1 MDKINAVYAVE
12 NTIGGGMKNIDLTAA
27 EVREKHGEVV
37 TYDLGK
43 PQPYEV
49 FSSWPEDVQ
58 REYLKKLYWTHGAS
72 YKEIADML
80 GTNFNRVCDLF
91 NDYSLPRR
99 PPHARRTAEQTT
111 AWKAFLM
118 GKTLV
123 KDTLPEETAQKLKEL
138 VKEEKPVLMPLKEE
152 NKDMISEDKGGSAS
166 QALLYA
172 IEQLVHHSG
181 AHVEIKI
188 SI

>member
-1 MDKINAVYAVE
+1 MNKINAVYAVE
-12 NTIGGGMKNIDLTAA
+12 NTIGGGMKNIDLTEA
-27 EVREKHGEVV
+27 EVREKHGEIV

-43 PQPYEV
+43 PQPYEI
-49 FSSWPEDVQ
+49 FSTWPDDVQ

-72 YKEIADML
+72 YKDIGNML
-80 GTNFNRVCDLF
+80 GIRFNRVADLF
-91 NDYSLPRR
+91 NDFSLPRR
-99 PPHARRTAEQTT
+99 PPHTRNTPEQKA

-123 KDTLPEETAQKLKEL
+123 KDTLPEETAQKLAEM
-138 VKEEKPVLMPLKEE
+138 VKEETPVLIPAP
-152 NKDMISEDKGGSAS
+152 KDEKQKVNANNETDAA

-172 IEQLVHHSG
+172 IQTLVHHGG

-188 SI
+188 LI

>member
-1 MDKINAVYAVE
+1 MDKINVVYAVE
-12 NTIGGGMKNIDLTAA
+12 NTIGGGMKNREMTAA
-27 EVREKHGEVV
+27 EVREKHGEIV

-43 PQPYEV
+43 PQPYEI
-49 FSSWPEDVQ
+49 FSTWPEDVQ
-58 REYLKKLYWTHGAS
+58 REYLKKLYWTHGAG
-72 YKEIADML
+72 YKGISDML
-80 GTNFNRVCDLF
+80 GINFRRVADLF
-91 NDYSLPRR
+91 NDFSLPRR
-99 PPHARRTAEQTT
+99 PPHTRNTPEQKA

-123 KDTLPEETAQKLKEL
+123 KDTLPEETALKLAEM
-138 VKEEKPVLMPLKEE
+138 VKEEKPVLVPLKEE
-152 NKDMISEDKGGSAS
+152 NKDTISEDKGGSAA